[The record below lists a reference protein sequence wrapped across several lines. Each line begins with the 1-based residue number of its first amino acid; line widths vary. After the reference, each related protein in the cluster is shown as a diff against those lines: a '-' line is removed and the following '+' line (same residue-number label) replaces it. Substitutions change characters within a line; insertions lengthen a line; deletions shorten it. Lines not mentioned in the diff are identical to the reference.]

1 VLDLLREIRP
11 PFSPEAVV
19 AEFSQVLKSY
29 RIRKVIGD
37 RYGGEWPRERFQ
49 IHGISY
55 EVSALPKSQ
64 LYLNLLPLLNSGRA
78 ELLDSP
84 RLIAQLVGLER
95 RTARGGRDS
104 IDHAPNAHDD
114 VANAAAGVFAS
125 LNILQDWSGGRA
137 FSRSPGARWKPR
149 RQPALGLSTKT
160 TGRSPSK
167 KNGPKAR
174 SNTTNGCGAK
184 SARLNERSTNET
196 ITHRQRRLRSAT
208 RPMASPARGKL
219 ADLLRQVAQHEK
231 LIKEHHAA
239 ADRLD
244 DIIVTH
250 RKARAALDEFD
261 AQSAAAAAEW
271 ARASLKPNAPTV
283 DGKRR
288 LELLT
293 DVAAAQE
300 NAAAAATARQEFL
313 ASINAESQAIAA
325 LEVAIKHTIAEVV
338 AETAAGP
345 LLEDLQTALGAVDLK
360 QSRLQQA
367 LQTVIGIAHSG
378 PLEVMKPTFVLME
391 GLAET
396 FRTTAPPA
404 VDTGFADRAAWE
416 RFATNLRTDA
426 GAELEGV

>member
-1 VLDLLREIRP
+1 MKGTPMKPLRIVN
-11 PFSPEAVV
+11 A
-19 AEFSQVLKSY
+19 
-29 RIRKVIGD
+29 D
-37 RYGGEWPRERFQ
+37 
-49 IHGISY
+49 
-55 EVSALPKSQ
+55 SAP
-64 LYLNLLPLLNSGRA
+64 
-78 ELLDSP
+78 
-84 RLIAQLVGLER
+84 
-95 RTARGGRDS
+95 
-104 IDHAPNAHDD
+104 
-114 VANAAAGVFAS
+114 
-125 LNILQDWSGGRA
+125 
-137 FSRSPGARWKPR
+137 
-149 RQPALGLSTKT
+149 QPAL
-160 TGRSPSK
+160 
-167 KNGPKAR
+167 
-174 SNTTNGCGAK
+174 
-184 SARLNERSTNET
+184 
-196 ITHRQRRLRSAT
+196 
-208 RPMASPARGKL
+208 MASPARGKL

-250 RKARAALDEFD
+250 RKACAALDEFD

-345 LLEDLQTALGAVDLK
+345 LLEDLQTALGAVALK

-396 FRTTAPPA
+396 FPHH
-404 VDTGFADRAAWE
+404 RAAGGRYRVRRSRGLGTFCNE
-416 RFATNLRTDA
+416 PPH
-426 GAELEGV
+426 